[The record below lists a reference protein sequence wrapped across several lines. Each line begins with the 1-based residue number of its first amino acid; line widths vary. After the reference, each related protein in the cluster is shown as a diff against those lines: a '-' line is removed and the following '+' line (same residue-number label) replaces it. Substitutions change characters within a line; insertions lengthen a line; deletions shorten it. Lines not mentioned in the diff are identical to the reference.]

1 MMKLSTML
9 AVDRAVDRHG
19 KSLIAEQVL
28 KAWEHDRDSV
38 TFFRASANFI
48 YLFSKG
54 GKPFFLRFAASSE
67 RTREAIEAEIDILKW
82 VAARGITL
90 TPPVESGNG
99 NFVETV
105 ETDLGTFHGVVFGR
119 MDGSQLE
126 IEDLDDGQFWK
137 WGAALGMLHSALK
150 EYTGPGISARSTW
163 KDHLELIRT
172 YLPQE
177 QSSVWSEFERIA
189 SSLQA
194 LPVLADGYGLIHSDF
209 ELDNLYWQ
217 EQTIGVGDF
226 DECSYAWYG
235 MDLAFALRDLF
246 RYHVDLNNRSFLA
259 FVRGYRAEHGLDA
272 ELVSQLPLFLRMA
285 KLFTYARL
293 VRSMDLPLRAED
305 PAWLQALRAKLE
317 RWLDDYRA
325 SL

>member
-28 KAWEHDRDSV
+28 KPWEHDRGSV

-48 YLFSKG
+48 YLFRKA
-54 GKPFFLRFAASSE
+54 GKRFFLRFAADSE

-82 VAARGITL
+82 VAARGMAI
-90 TPPVESGNG
+90 TPPIESSNG
-99 NFVETV
+99 KFVETV
-105 ETDLGTFHGVVFGR
+105 ATDLGLFHSVVFGEAE
-119 MDGSQLE
+119 GSQLE
-126 IEDLDDGQFWK
+126 IEDLDDDHFWR
-137 WGAALGMLHSALK
+137 WGATLGLLHSALK
-150 EYTGPGISARSTW
+150 EYTGPGLSLRSTW
-163 KDHLELIRT
+163 RDHLELIRT
-172 YLPQE
+172 YLPRK
-177 QSSVWSEFERIA
+177 QSPVWSEFEQIA
-189 SSLQA
+189 SWLET
-194 LPVLADGYGLIHSDF
+194 LPVSPDSYGLIHCDF

-217 EQTIGVGDF
+217 ETTIAIGDF

-246 RYHVDLNNRSFLA
+246 RYHVDLNSKSFLA
-259 FVRGYRAEHGLDA
+259 FVRGYGTEHGLDA

-285 KLFTYARL
+285 KLLTYARI
-293 VRSMDLPLRAED
+293 VRSMDLPPQTED
-305 PAWLQALRAKLE
+305 PAWLQALHVKLE

>member
-9 AVDRAVDRHG
+9 AVDRAVDRYG

-28 KAWEHDRDSV
+28 RLWEHDRDSV

-48 YLFSKG
+48 YLFRKG
-54 GKPFFLRFAASSE
+54 GEPFFLRFAASSE

-82 VAARGITL
+82 VAARGITV
-90 TPPVESGNG
+90 TPPVESSNG
-99 NFVETV
+99 KFVETV

-119 MDGSQLE
+119 LDGRQLE

-137 WGAALGMLHSALK
+137 WGAALGRLHSALK
-150 EYTGPGISARSTW
+150 EYSGPGVAARSAW
-163 KDHLELIRT
+163 RDYLELIRNC
-172 YLPQE
+172 LPRE
-177 QSSVWSEFERIA
+177 QSSAWSEFEQVA
-189 SSLQA
+189 SSLEA
-194 LPVLADGYGLIHSDF
+194 LPVSSDGYGLIHSDF

-217 EQTIGVGDF
+217 EEVIGTGDF

-246 RYHVDLNNRSFLA
+246 RYSVDLNSRTFLA
-259 FVRGYRAEHGLDA
+259 FVRGYRTEHGLHD
-272 ELVSQLPLFLRMA
+272 ELVSQIPLFLRMA
-285 KLFTYARL
+285 KLLSYARI
-293 VRSMDLPLRAED
+293 VRSIDLPPRTED
-305 PAWLQALRAKLE
+305 PAWLQALRVKLE

>member
-28 KAWEHDRDSV
+28 KPWEYDRDSV

-48 YLFSKG
+48 YLFRKG
-54 GKPFFLRFAASSE
+54 GKPFFLRFAAGSE

-82 VAARGITL
+82 VAARGITV
-90 TPPVESGNG
+90 TPPIESSNG

-105 ETDLGTFHGVVFGR
+105 ETDLGIFHGVVFGR
-119 MDGSQLE
+119 LDGSQLE
-126 IEDLDDGQFWK
+126 IEDLDDGQFCQ
-137 WGAALGMLHSALK
+137 WGIALGRLHSALK
-150 EYTGPGISARSTW
+150 EYTGPGVSARGTW
-163 KDHLELIRT
+163 RDYLELIRT
-172 YLPQE
+172 YLPQD
-177 QSSVWSEFERIA
+177 QSPVWSEFEQIA

-194 LPVLADGYGLIHSDF
+194 LPVPSDGYGLVHSDF

-217 EQTIGVGDF
+217 ERAIGIGDF

-235 MDLAFALRDLF
+235 MDIAFALRDLF
-246 RYHVDLNNRSFLA
+246 RYHVDLNSRSFLA
-259 FVRGYRAEHGLDA
+259 FVRGYETENRLHA
-272 ELVSQLPLFLRMA
+272 ELVSQMPLFLSMA
-285 KLFTYARL
+285 KLLTYARL
-293 VRSMDLPLRAED
+293 VRSMDLLPRTED
-305 PAWLQALRAKLE
+305 PAWLQALRVKLE
-317 RWLDDYRA
+317 RWLDDYQA